1 MKSIDVT
8 GDEYIGFL
16 KKAKL
21 MLKDHVK
28 ISSNEPKNI
37 LKVYKQN

>member
-28 ISSNEPKNI
+28 TSSNKTKKHFKS
-37 LKVYKQN
+37 L